1 MHALYDVS
9 RLAICNYF
17 LANPAPEFGPTPA
30 AHPHIHSHKIS

>member
-17 LANPAPEFGPTPA
+17 LANQPEFGPTPA